1 MPRKRDIPIV
11 EIPVPLLSEQDWTGW
26 KVRGRYLIAPD
37 GQRIHQRRLLGLMW
51 REEQELRRAGFASRD
66 AADRGRVSPHSSR
79 ARQLVKVV
87 VIDLAEVR
95 VNGQIAG

>member
-1 MPRKRDIPIV
+1 MRLKRDIPTIEV
-11 EIPVPLLSEQDWTGW
+11 PVPVLGEEEWIGW

-37 GQRIHQRRLLGLMW
+37 GQRILW

-87 VIDLAEVR
+87 IVDLAEVR
-95 VNGQIAG
+95 VNGRAAG